1 MILLDVNYT
10 DVRPTYATMPAITL
24 SHSQALRVIGQNLVS
39 INCDSF
45 ILITAGDDY
54 VVTPH
59 PFEPTVSVRSKKAF
73 LDQLLGNRFRRGK
86 ADRTALTRFFFSRS
100 EILISNLQ
108 RQAKRRI
115 GSPTDVR
122 DLSFVLRV
130 LGDYLDKK
138 SAREFSISWSPQL
151 ITVQH
156 GGKEELFTRE
166 NVYDFGI
173 RMYLKRSNRPSG

>member
-1 MILLDVNYT
+1 
-10 DVRPTYATMPAITL
+10 MPAITL

-39 INCDSF
+39 VNCDSF
-45 ILITAGDDY
+45 DLITAGDDY

-59 PFEPTVSVRSKKAF
+59 ASEPPVSVPSTKAF
-73 LDQLLGNRFRRGK
+73 LDQWLGNRFRRAK
-86 ADRTALTRFFFSRS
+86 AGRRASTRLFFSRS
-100 EILISNLQ
+100 EILISNLE

-138 SAREFSISWSPQL
+138 SAREFSILWSPHL

-156 GGKEELFTRE
+156 NGTEELFTRE

-173 RMYLKRSNRPSG
+173 RMYLKRSDRRSG

>member
-1 MILLDVNYT
+1 
-10 DVRPTYATMPAITL
+10 MPAITL

-45 ILITAGDDY
+45 DLITTGDDY

-59 PFEPTVSVRSKKAF
+59 PSEATVSVPSKKPF
-73 LDQLLGNRFRRGK
+73 LAQLLGNRFLRAKAGRR
-86 ADRTALTRFFFSRS
+86 ASTRLLFSRS
-100 EILISNLQ
+100 GILISNLE

-138 SAREFSISWSPQL
+138 SAREFSISWSAHL
-151 ITVQH
+151 ITLRH
-156 GGKEELFTRE
+156 NGKEELFTRE

>member
-1 MILLDVNYT
+1 M
-10 DVRPTYATMPAITL
+10 AAITL

-39 INCDSF
+39 INCGSF
-45 ILITAGDDY
+45 DLITAGDDY

-59 PFEPTVSVRSKKAF
+59 ASEAKVTVPSKKAF

-86 ADRTALTRFFFSRS
+86 ADRRASTRLFFSRS
-100 EILISNLQ
+100 EISIANLEG
-108 RQAKRRI
+108 QAKRRI

-138 SAREFSISWSPQL
+138 SASEFSILWSPHL
-151 ITVQH
+151 IMVQH
-156 GGKEELFTRE
+156 NEKEELFTRE